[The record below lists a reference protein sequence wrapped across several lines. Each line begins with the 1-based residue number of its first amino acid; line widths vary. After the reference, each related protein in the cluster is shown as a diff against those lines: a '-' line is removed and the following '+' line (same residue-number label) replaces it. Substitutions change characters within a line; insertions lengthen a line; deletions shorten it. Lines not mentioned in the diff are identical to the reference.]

1 MEILGHEKVLSLL
14 ERAAMKPASGYLF
27 YGPSGVGKKLVGMEF
42 AAKLLS
48 VNREQLAAHPD
59 FVALRREVG
68 DKNIKIEA
76 VKEMVARMNLTSAI
90 GGRKVALIEN
100 AEALREDATNAL
112 LKAVEEPN
120 GEAIFIF
127 ITEQLDRLPAT
138 LRSRLAQVRFN
149 PVPVELVEK
158 WLAPSKFAHDA
169 AVASQGS
176 PGLAKRFV
184 EDPDAW
190 QIERQKATSLLTCL
204 GNEPVG
210 RQLGE
215 LERLAKAMNA
225 AEDPETAWK
234 DFLAECERQASTV
247 LGASPEVLTRVGRGL
262 IRAQH
267 LAGGPLSPHLALEW
281 SVVEPYH
288 VGDIPSFLH
297 PSYL

>member
-1 MEILGHEKVLSLL
+1 MDILGHEKVLSLL
-14 ERAAMKPASGYLF
+14 ERAAVKPASGYLF

-42 AAKLLS
+42 AARLLA
-48 VNREQLAAHPD
+48 VNREQLVAHPD
-59 FVALRREVG
+59 FVILRRESG

-149 PVPVELVEK
+149 PVPVLEIEK
-158 WLAPSKFAHDA
+158 WLAPSALAHEA

-176 PGLAKRFV
+176 PGVAKRF
-184 EDPDAW
+184 
-190 QIERQKATSLLTCL
+190 I
-204 GNEPVG
+204 
-210 RQLGE
+210 
-215 LERLAKAMNA
+215 
-225 AEDPETAWK
+225 EDPETAWK
-234 DFLAECERQASTV
+234 DFVAECERQASTV
-247 LGASPEVLTRVGRGL
+247 LGGSPEVLARVGRGL
-262 IRAQH
+262 IRAKH

-281 SVVEPYH
+281 AVVEPYH
-288 VGDIPSFLH
+288 VGDTPSFLH